1 MFSYDIKIRKFNS
14 TSNLK
19 AFVSLT
25 IDEVMEIDGFKVID
39 GKNGLFVSA
48 PSHKGTVM
56 EDGIKVEKYFD
67 DIRFP
72 GEVGQE
78 FSNELKAA
86 ILNAYNNAS
95 DPLSPKQNQ
104 AKAIKA
110 KAEGKSTSPPTSST
124 EQASGPERTR
134 KPLWGF

>member
-25 IDEVMEIDGFKVID
+25 LDGVMEIDGFKVID

-67 DIRFP
+67 DVRFP
-72 GEVGQE
+72 GELGQE
-78 FSNELKAA
+78 FSNELKSA
-86 ILNAYNNAS
+86 ILDAYNNAS
-95 DPLSPKQNQ
+95 DPLSPKQSQ
-104 AKAIKA
+104 SKAVKA
-110 KAEGKSTSPPTSST
+110 KAQEKDDSDPTG
-124 EQASGPERTR
+124 EASGPERTR

>member
-25 IDEVMEIDGFKVID
+25 IDDVMEIDGFKVID

-67 DIRFP
+67 DVRFP

-95 DPLSPKQNQ
+95 DPLSPKQSQ
-104 AKAIKA
+104 TKAVKA
-110 KAEGKSTSPPTSST
+110 KVEGKSATPSTDST